1 MIRIKVNKDIRE
13 YQPKVIFIFTMRQFK
28 FAVFFLAAAALV
40 FMILPVGNALDRG
53 IYAAFIALPVLVCGY
68 VDIGGIPAHIYAK
81 LYIQSNILQPRTR
94 KFVHKNRYRRALEG
108 TRFNDEKDVPADRRK
123 KRKTREDRME
133 AKRIRQSNETYLKDH
148 EPFR

>member
-28 FAVFFLAAAALV
+28 FAVFFLLAAFLV
-40 FMILPVGNALDRG
+40 YMVLPFEDPLDRG

-81 LYIQSNILQPRTR
+81 LYIQTTVLQPRTR
-94 KFVHKNRYRRALEG
+94 KFVHKNRYKRAIEN
-108 TRFNDEKDVPADRRK
+108 TRFNDEEAEKVNERK
-123 KRKTREDRME
+123 KKRTKGERKEE
-133 AKRIRQSNETYLKDH
+133 KRIRKANAAYLTEH
-148 EPFR
+148 RPLR